1 MSVIEA
7 ARRTRF
13 MSKQSERSISES
25 EIGVVVDAF
34 YERVRLE
41 PTIGPIFNERI
52 ENWPT
57 HLALLKSFWCSALL
71 GAGTFKGSPLETHLS
86 LPLEPEHFRVWLG
99 LFAQTASELLS
110 PSHAAM
116 IVARSESIARN
127 FQRAIANKNKYFSIP
142 VSSDERVDDKRRPCQ
157 ATTNPTA

>member
-1 MSVIEA
+1 
-7 ARRTRF
+7 

-25 EIGVVVDAF
+25 EIGVLVDAF
-34 YERVRLE
+34 YQRVRLE

-52 ENWPT
+52 EHWPT
-57 HLALLKSFWCSALL
+57 HLGLLKSFWCSALL
-71 GAGTFKGSPLETHLS
+71 GAGTFKGSPLETHLR

-99 LFAQTASELLS
+99 LFAQTASELLL

-127 FQRAIANKNKYFSIP
+127 FQQAIANKDKHFGLLA
-142 VSSDERVDDKRRPCQ
+142 SSDECVNDERPAGQ
-157 ATTNPTA
+157 TTTNHTA